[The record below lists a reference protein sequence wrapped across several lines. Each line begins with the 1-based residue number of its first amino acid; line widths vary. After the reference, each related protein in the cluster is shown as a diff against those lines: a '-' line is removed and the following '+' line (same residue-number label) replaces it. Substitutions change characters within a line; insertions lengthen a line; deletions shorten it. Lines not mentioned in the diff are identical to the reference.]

1 MLRRYI
7 QHLLS
12 PAAEQGGGGA
22 AVADDVPPDSMA
34 TWMHDLPSLET
45 TSKPST
51 EKQNGA
57 ASTEQPGNATA
68 SQPPGSTKPDDAAA
82 AAAAGATAKP
92 EADKAQGAA
101 PKADAAAAAAKTAD
115 PGKEAPGASK
125 AGEEEPKWP
134 RSNKDWEKLKT
145 TQKEEREKLQ
155 TQIAERETQIQTL
168 SSRVKELE
176 TQVTTTPEKNP
187 ATEVE
192 IKRLTG
198 LVDEMSNRLR
208 TLDVTKEPRFEAHF
222 KRLTEKQLGLAKE
235 ILGEER
241 AKKFE
246 ELATLPSH
254 PALAAWKEEQMET
267 FISEL
272 SPVQAARIGAVQNAL
287 VEIEQS
293 RAEEIAKNQ
302 EHVQRL
308 QGESAEKQKL
318 AQANREKLF
327 NDVLGSLGDDKV
339 GVAIYQK
346 KKDDEAWNRG
356 VDTRVAEAKRILF
369 GSKDLKP
376 QEIAK
381 AALHAAAYPAIL
393 EAYAADKADWESKIA
408 TLQAQ
413 VKELTAAQPGT
424 KGNTGA
430 SAVPGEAARRAAGPE
445 KGQTPQEAMAAW
457 ASTLP
462 SLSD

>member
-7 QHLLS
+7 QHLLA
-12 PAAEQGGGGA
+12 PTTDQGGGGA
-22 AVADDVPPDSMA
+22 AVADEVPPDAMA
-34 TWMHDLPSLET
+34 SWMHDLPPLET
-45 TSKPST
+45 PNKPST
-51 EKQNGA
+51 EKSNGTPA
-57 ASTEQPGNATA
+57 TEQSGNAPA
-68 SQPPGSTKPDDAAA
+68 SQPAGSTKPADAGAAAAAKPEGDKGAAA
-82 AAAAGATAKP
+82 AAAKP
-92 EADKAQGAA
+92 EG
-101 PKADAAAAAAKTAD
+101 AAAAAAKTAD
-115 PGKEAPGASK
+115 SNKETPAGSK
-125 AGEEEPKWP
+125 TGEEEPRWP

-155 TQIAERETQIQTL
+155 SQIAERETQIQTL
-168 SSRVKELE
+168 STRLKELE

-187 ATEVE
+187 ATEAE

-198 LVDEMSNRLR
+198 LVDEMSNQIRA
-208 TLDVTKEPRFEAHF
+208 LDVTKEPRFQAHF
-222 KRLTEKQLGLAKE
+222 KRLTEKQFGLAKE

-246 ELATLPSH
+246 ELATIPSH

-308 QGESAEKQKL
+308 QGESAEKQKQ

-327 NDVLGSLGDDKV
+327 NDVLGGLGDDKV

-356 VDTRVAEAKRILF
+356 VDARVTDAKRILF
-369 GSKDLKP
+369 GAKDLKP
-376 QEIAK
+376 QDIVK

-393 EAYAADKADWESKIA
+393 EAYSADKAEWESKIA
-408 TLQAQ
+408 TLEAQ
-413 VKELTAAQPGT
+413 VKELTAAQPGV

-430 SAVPGEAARRAAGPE
+430 SAVPGEASRRAPGPE

-457 ASTLP
+457 AGSLP
-462 SLSD
+462 SLTE